1 MMRYASLAFVSTLL
15 CLAPAIAQED
25 KPTPAPAAEIKPD
38 KEVAQKLDQL
48 KDIVDDK
55 KFARDGE
62 GFDVITVL
70 VQKWQGGLGDKDK
83 KSVVKGLEN
92 VMLKG
97 KLRPSD
103 KAQLYTA
110 AAVALGQLGIEA
122 ADALKAV
129 YEDKRFPKK
138 EDWVPLRCELLKAI
152 GKTKDESK
160 VKFLIEIARRDPE
173 AQLEAAAGEAL
184 GNYEESKQEIKKEI
198 VGGLLIRYGE
208 IDSRA
213 RQIDPADIE
222 AQNMQK
228 RLAVIAGCQ
237 RTRDALGTDPE
248 GAGHATRLDVGH
260 GTQPCRYPS
269 AEGSGRDDGQVVLND
284 ERFRLSG
291 GVG

>member
-1 MMRYASLAFVSTLL
+1 MMRIASLMFLL
-15 CLAPAIAQED
+15 TFASLSPLSAQGDKPA
-25 KPTPAPAAEIKPD
+25 PTPAPAAEIKPD
-38 KEVAQKLDQL
+38 KEVAEKLDQL

-83 KSVVKGLEN
+83 KSVVKGIEN

-110 AAVALGQLGIEA
+110 AAVALGQLGVDA
-122 ADALKAV
+122 ADAIKSV

-138 EDWVPLRCELLKAI
+138 EEWVPLRCELLKAL
-152 GKTKDESK
+152 GKTKDETK

-184 GNYEESKQEIKKEI
+184 GNYEDSKQEIKKEI
-198 VGGLLIRYGE
+198 VSGLLIRYGE
-208 IDSRA
+208 IDSRS

-228 RLAVIAGCQ
+228 RLAVISGKWN
-237 RTRDALGTDPE
+237 DAMRRLTGQTFHEFPE
-248 GAGHATRLDVGH
+248 WNEWHNKNKNK
-260 GTQPCRYPS
+260 
-269 AEGSGRDDGQVVLND
+269 EWK
-284 ERFRLSG
+284 
-291 GVG
+291 